1 MPLEDER
8 EVVFPAIRMRQP
20 IGDFYIGTMKADDLF
35 RIAYFDVRGLRD
47 EDGIAKYLGIQR
59 QISEKRVA
67 EIKRYVA
74 TKDATFPTAVILAVD
89 ERCVSIREL
98 RCPDDDMQNT
108 SISVLRLRNVP
119 DPEEGEESVLFRQIA
134 RVLDGQHRIAGLAE
148 THGED
153 FEVNVALFVG
163 LDIATQASVFS
174 VVNLAQTKV
183 NTSLVYDLFAYDKAR
198 SPEKTAHEIAVALD
212 SAESSPFFE
221 KIKRLG
227 VATEGRFGET
237 ISQATFVRALLPY
250 ITEDAVTDRDIGKRG
265 GRWPSPT
272 NAQLKKMIFRYF
284 FVRGLDTD
292 IAEILWNYFDAVSE
306 RWPESWGWTGTG
318 RVLNKTTGFQG
329 LMRFLGPAYRSITGP
344 GGKPT
349 KEQFADIF
357 ARATLRDRDFN
368 TDNFKPGSSGV
379 ATLANRLLDETNTTA

>member
-8 EVVFPAIRMRQP
+8 EVVFPAIRMHQP

-35 RIAYFDVRGLRD
+35 RIAYFDVRGLR
-47 EDGIAKYLGIQR
+47 EEHGIAKYLGIQR
-59 QISEKRVA
+59 QLNEKRVE
-67 EIKRYVA
+67 EIKRYVT

-89 ERCVSIREL
+89 ERCVTIRGLE
-98 RCPDDDMQNT
+98 CKDPDMADT
-108 SISVLRLRNVP
+108 SISVLRLRNIP
-119 DPEEGEESVLFRQIA
+119 NPEDGEDPVLFRQVA
-134 RVLDGQHRIAGLAE
+134 RVLDGQHRIAGLVE
-148 THGED
+148 THGRD

-198 SPEKTAHEIAVALD
+198 SPEKTAHEIAVGLD
-212 SAESSPFFE
+212 AAESSPFHE

-250 ITEDAVTDRDIGKRG
+250 LTEDVVLDRDIGKRG
-265 GRWPSPT
+265 GRWPDAS
-272 NAQLKKMIFRYF
+272 NSQLRKMIFRF
-284 FVRGLDTD
+284 FFLRDRDTD
-292 IAEILWNYFDAVSE
+292 IGEILWNYFAVVSE
-306 RWPESWGWTGTG
+306 RWPESWEWTGTG

-349 KEQFADIF
+349 REQFADIF
-357 ARATLRDRDFN
+357 ARSRLQDRDFN

-379 ATLANRLLDETNTTA
+379 SALANRLLEETNTAP